1 MKFPRFLTRLNRR
14 KLLHLIGGTAA
25 VTLVGCVR
33 ETSGATESPIA
44 SSSTNSASAPSQSAL
59 QTAQSTPGCIVRPQ
73 QTEGP
78 YFVDERLN
86 RSDIRSN
93 PDDGAVKPGVPLR
106 LVFRVS
112 QVAGSACQPLSGAM
126 VDIWHCD
133 AAGVYSD
140 VQETQGQKF
149 LRGYQ
154 MTDGSGTAQFVTLYP
169 GWYSGRA
176 THIHFKIRGSSA
188 ERPDYEFTSQIYFD
202 DAVTDRVYAQAP
214 YAARGARSV
223 RNDQDGIFRRGGDRL
238 IVPVR
243 QSGEGYEGQFD
254 IGLELA

>member
-1 MKFPRFLTRLNRR
+1 
-14 KLLHLIGGTAA
+14 
-25 VTLVGCVR
+25 
-33 ETSGATESPIA
+33 
-44 SSSTNSASAPSQSAL
+44 
-59 QTAQSTPGCIVRPQ
+59 
-73 QTEGP
+73 
-78 YFVDERLN
+78 
-86 RSDIRSN
+86 
-93 PDDGAVKPGVPLR
+93 
-106 LVFRVS
+106 
-112 QVAGSACQPLSGAM
+112 M

-188 ERPDYEFTSQIYFD
+188 KQPDYEFTSQIYFD